1 MSESAE
7 RAQRGH
13 VGRPTFAPEQA
24 DLYRRTLRA
33 LNEADVP
40 YLVAG
45 AMAKYAYTGIWRD
58 TKDLDLFLKADDL
71 NRTLDLLAEAGFA
84 TEIEFP
90 HWLAKARRD
99 PYFVDLIF
107 GMGHGRLQVDESWF
121 EEKRPFAIAGVDVFL
136 LPPEELFVSK
146 TFVIERYRC
155 DIADLLH
162 LILRTKGQLNW
173 QRILDLLGNHRDLLL
188 CHLLLF
194 NYVYPGHS
202 EYLPQGLITDLF
214 TNVHQRWQKPEAPQ
228 RFRGTLLDPHSFVV
242 DVEAWGYNDS
252 RELDALVD
260 EESGEVVP

>member
-1 MSESAE
+1 MSHPPDAE
-7 RAQRGH
+7 QGRLS
-13 VGRPTFAPEQA
+13 RPTFTPEQA
-24 DLYRRTLRA
+24 DVYRQALHA
-33 LNEADVP
+33 LNDAGVP

-45 AMAKYAYTGIWRD
+45 ALAKYAYTGIWRD

-71 NRTLDLLAEAGFA
+71 NRALAVLAEAGFE

-107 GMGHGRLQVDESWF
+107 GMGHGRLHVEESWF

-155 DIADLLH
+155 DVADLLH

-173 QRILDLLGNHRDLLL
+173 QRILTLLSNQRDLLL

-194 NYVYPGHS
+194 NYVYPGRS

-214 TNVHQRWQKPEAPQ
+214 TDVHQRWQKPMAAE

-242 DVEAWGYNDS
+242 DVESWGYNDS
-252 RELDALVD
+252 RELDPLVD
-260 EESGEVVP
+260 EESGEVMS